1 MEKARVSILLNIKI
15 PKEVYERIEPML
27 VSPEE
32 FIAIISQGT
41 VRRKKQRNQCQKV
54 LLCTLLE
61 FVLSKL
67 SGYQTLALSF
77 RAAEILGSRGYYTD
91 LTSEI
96 KLHIK

>member
-1 MEKARVSILLNIKI
+1 MSILLNIKI
-15 PKEVYERIEPML
+15 PKKVYERIDPLL
-27 VSPEE
+27 VSSEE
-32 FIAIISQGT
+32 FVAIVSQGT
-41 VRRKKQRNQCQKV
+41 VRRKRQRNQCQKV

-67 SGYQTLALSF
+67 SGYQTLALAF
-77 RAAEILGSRGYYTD
+77 RTAEIFGSRGYYTD